1 METYWKALGGLL
13 IAVVLGL
20 VLGKD
25 MSVLLSLAICAMV
38 TVVATHYLQ
47 PVLAAI
53 KQMAQ
58 AANFQ
63 GENFQILI
71 KILGISL
78 VSEIT
83 GMIFADA
90 GAGSMTKVL
99 KILTS
104 SVILWIS
111 MPVFQSIL
119 SLLQQIMREL

>member
-25 MSVLLSLAICAMV
+25 MSVMLSLAICAMV
-38 TVVATHYLQ
+38 TAVAIHYLQ
-47 PVLAAI
+47 PVLATI
-53 KQMAQ
+53 KQMEQ

-63 GENFQILI
+63 GENFQVLI

-78 VSEIT
+78 LSEIT
-83 GMIFADA
+83 AVICADA
-90 GAGSMTKVL
+90 GAGSMSKVL

-111 MPVFQSIL
+111 MPVFQSVL
-119 SLLQQIMREL
+119 SILQQILREL

>member
-38 TVVATHYLQ
+38 TAVATHYLQ

-63 GENFQILI
+63 GENFQVLI

-78 VSEIT
+78 VSEIS
-83 GMIFADA
+83 GMICADA
-90 GAGSMTKVL
+90 GAGSISKVL

-111 MPVFQSIL
+111 MPVFQSVL